1 MRAVL
6 RRLICAA
13 SLASVVATG
22 TAHAG
27 NPLALPAASEAR
39 EHLNRGARLYNT
51 RSFDEAIVE
60 FKAGALIEPAPV
72 FDYNLGQAY
81 RQLGKYQD
89 AIWHYE
95 RFLTYGNPTGDVLTA
110 VQGFVAEM
118 KEHLADRAHNMPPT
132 GLATDADPAHPASS
146 PAASTP
152 PVATNHDAPPRDQSV
167 NWIGWTSTGV
177 GAAGIGVGAYLL
189 VRASSLNDR
198 ANTQPDALLRN
209 SLHDQASTRNLAGA
223 IVGATGLA
231 LTATGIY
238 LLVARPRHTEQTAS
252 LDFGVTG
259 HGVMVVGRF

>member
-1 MRAVL
+1 MREVL

-13 SLASVVATG
+13 SLATVVATG
-22 TAHAG
+22 TAYAG
-27 NPLALPAASEAR
+27 NPLALPASSEAR
-39 EHLNRGARLYNT
+39 DHLNRGARLYNT

-118 KEHLADRAHNMPPT
+118 KEHLADRAHSMPPT
-132 GLATDADPAHPASS
+132 GLATDAEPAR
-146 PAASTP
+146 
-152 PVATNHDAPPRDQSV
+152 PVAAPVVVKHDAPPRDESV
-167 NWIGWTSTGV
+167 NWIGWTTTGAGV
-177 GAAGIGVGAYLL
+177 AGIGVGAYLF

-198 ANTQPDALLRN
+198 ANTQPDALMRN

-223 IVGATGLA
+223 IVGAAGVA

-238 LLVARPRHTEQTAS
+238 LLVARPHHTEQTAS
-252 LDFGVTG
+252 LDVGVTS
-259 HGVMVVGRF
+259 HGVMVQGRF